1 MYDEDVTVTADI
13 GTSVLRDL
21 VKHIQEGDEMLL
33 TEGDKP
39 VAKIV
44 SAAVKETQ
52 PERGLRLPAGFS
64 GHRPLYTVV
73 TQAELAEE
81 MFSRE

>member
-1 MYDEDVTVTADI
+1 MTVTADI

-21 VKHIQEGDEMLL
+21 VKHIRAGDEVLL
-33 TEGDKP
+33 TDGDQP
-39 VAKIV
+39 VAKLV
-44 SAAVKETQ
+44 PAPAKEV
-52 PERGLRLPAGFS
+52 PAKLDFQIPPGFS
-64 GHRPLYTVV
+64 GHRPLYSVV